1 MTAHLCRPRPLL
13 AALLALG
20 LLAAPLQTG
29 MAATASS
36 AQTAPATVTVATAS
50 EQPVPALAAVVGT
63 IQAAERAAI
72 AAKVTGVITRMP
84 VVLGSTVRAG
94 DLLVAISA
102 DEITARLGQAE
113 AQLAQARR
121 NLEREQRLLQKNAA
135 TAETVRS
142 MQDLHALAQAGYREA
157 KAMQADT
164 ALTAPFDGVVSH
176 KMATSGDLARPG
188 TVLLQ
193 LENNRKLQVRT
204 AMPASL
210 VLGIRVG
217 DVLTTEVE
225 TAALTLTATVAEI
238 APAVDPASRTAMV
251 ILDLPPEP
259 RLRSGQFAR
268 VLVPGEEGKALLI
281 PTSALAPSGQMD
293 RVFVVED
300 GRARLRLVRTGPRHQ
315 GQIEILSGLGAGEQ
329 VVTGTPSPL
338 VHDQQL
344 RVAP

>member
-1 MTAHLCRPRPLL
+1 MTANLRRPRPLL
-13 AALLALG
+13 ATLLALG
-20 LLAAPLQTG
+20 LLAAPLRTG
-29 MAATASS
+29 MAATAGR

-63 IQAAERAAI
+63 IQATERAAI
-72 AAKVTGVITRMP
+72 AAKVTGVISRMP

-102 DEITARLGQAE
+102 DEITARLGLAE
-113 AQLAQARR
+113 ANLAQARR

-164 ALTAPFDGVVSH
+164 TLTAPFDGVVSH

-188 TVLLQ
+188 VVLLQ

-217 DVLTTEVE
+217 DALTTEVE

-268 VLVPGEEGKALLI
+268 VLVPGEERKALLI
-281 PTSALAPSGQMD
+281 PTSALTPSGQMD

-300 GRARLRLVRTGPRHQ
+300 GRARLRLVRTGPSHQ

-329 VVTGTPSPL
+329 VVTGNPSLL